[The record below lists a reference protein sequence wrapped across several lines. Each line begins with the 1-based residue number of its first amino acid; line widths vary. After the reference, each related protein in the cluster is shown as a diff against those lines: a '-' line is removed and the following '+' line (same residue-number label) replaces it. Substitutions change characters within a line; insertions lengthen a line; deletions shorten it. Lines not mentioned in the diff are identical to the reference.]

1 MDKLLADG
9 LKKAKTAKHDA
20 PCHFAFV
27 VKASV
32 GKLFVGLKKPA
43 DKDVNEAKKALGGSL
58 IRGICFGDGNTIV
71 FQSSL
76 VPNPAW
82 EATVK
87 KIAKADAGLTI
98 EAEFR
103 EAGQPSTTK
112 AQQKPDSESESSED
126 EGEEPSPK
134 PGAKPEG
141 KPEASQKESPETAKG
156 SYPIPQG
163 ADVNDYAAWLK
174 ICGPVVK
181 EGLAAK
187 PANAAEISK
196 LANDSTLLNKGGNTQ
211 AAIKK
216 LDAAYKLAQAALK
229 AKASSEKDAG
239 DKSSGD
245 KAGDLGDWPK
255 IREEV
260 LGKLR
265 NLTKEVQ
272 AEKHGESDKA
282 VLELSAVIKNITAE
296 PRTSKQIGE
305 LKKWLSEDEIVADVC
320 ELAFDIRKPL
330 LGALSK
336 IQPVPA

>member
-9 LKKAKTAKHDA
+9 LKKAKTAKQDA

-27 VKASV
+27 VKGSV
-32 GKLFVGLKKPA
+32 GKLLVGLKKPA

-87 KIAKADAGLTI
+87 KIAKADAGLMI
-98 EAEFR
+98 DAEFR
-103 EAGQPSTTK
+103 EAGQATTTK
-112 AQQKPDSESESSED
+112 VAKAPDSEREDSESE
-126 EGEEPSPK
+126 GEESSDKSGTKPDGKSEVPHKEHPK
-134 PGAKPEG
+134 
-141 KPEASQKESPETAKG
+141 TDKG
-156 SYPIPQG
+156 SDPLPQG
-163 ADVNDYAAWLK
+163 SDDYAAWLK

-181 EGLAAK
+181 EALAAK

-196 LANDSTLLNKGGNTQ
+196 LANDSTILNKGGNAQ
-211 AAIKK
+211 AAIKT
-216 LDAAYKLAQAALK
+216 LEAAYKLAQAALK
-229 AKASSEKDAG
+229 AKSSSEP
-239 DKSSGD
+239 SSSD

-265 NLTKEVQ
+265 NLSKEVQ
-272 AEKHGESDKA
+272 AEKHDESDKA
-282 VLELSAVIKNITAE
+282 VLELSAVIKNI
-296 PRTSKQIGE
+296 GE
-305 LKKWLSEDEIVADVC
+305 
-320 ELAFDIRKPL
+320 R
-330 LGALSK
+330 
-336 IQPVPA
+336 